1 MFLTPRAIW
10 SHLKEYIF
18 LFMFC
23 LYHAKAINKSP
34 NIKVY
39 YIKINSVEKVY

>member
-1 MFLTPRAIW
+1 
-10 SHLKEYIF
+10 
-18 LFMFC
+18 MFC